1 MRLYPAFKT
10 ISILATDHLH
20 ISFLG
25 CPHGCVEGPHIL
37 GVERDHTYWEWR
49 GTTHTGSGE
58 GPHILGME
66 WDHTYWEWRGT
77 THTGSGEGPHILGV
91 ERGPHILG
99 MERDHTYWEWRGDH
113 TILGVE
119 RDHTYWE
126 WRGTTH
132 TGSGEGPH
140 ILGVERDH
148 TYWEWS
154 GTTHTGSGE
163 GLCYYPHECVFMHYD
178 KGYHRREQLSLRK
191 LSLAIVPFFVLR
203 HITTK

>member
-1 MRLYPAFKT
+1 MCCLATKCNTVIKFDAFVPLHLYTLHLNEQT

-37 GVERDHTYWEWR
+37 GVERDHTYWEWK
-49 GTTHTGSGE
+49 GTTHTGCGE
-58 GPHILGME
+58 GPH
-66 WDHTYWEWRGT
+66 
-77 THTGSGEGPHILGV
+77 
-91 ERGPHILG
+91 
-99 MERDHTYWEWRGDH
+99 
-113 TILGVE
+113 ILGVE

-132 TGSGEGPH
+132 TGNGEGPH
-140 ILGVERDH
+140 ILGVEKDHTYWEWRGDH